1 MALTRKNQHIAAT
14 PVKVTATHDQ
24 RYMCLLA
31 VPIPQKQNSSGV
43 AKLGRGYW
51 LISLMGYWGIGV
63 LGYWGIGVLVMLAPT
78 SATALPKNCDKN
90 FCTVGI
96 CVSSSIDHDP

>member
-1 MALTRKNQHIAAT
+1 
-14 PVKVTATHDQ
+14 
-24 RYMCLLA
+24 
-31 VPIPQKQNSSGV
+31 
-43 AKLGRGYW
+43 
-51 LISLMGYWGIGV
+51 

-96 CVSSSIDHDP
+96 CVSSSIDHDALTPLGSFFTAKKTRPEPGS

>member
-63 LGYWGIGVLVMLAPT
+63 LGYWGIGVLGYWGIGVLGYWGIGNV
-78 SATALPKNCDKN
+78 SANISHRAAQKLR
-90 FCTVGI
+90 
-96 CVSSSIDHDP
+96 